1 MEIPEKEMR
10 NLMRVAVAAAACAAL
25 SLSLYSGG
33 AVRTASAETE
43 SFSDGQVKSI
53 EKIVKDY
60 LLSHPEV
67 MLEVQEAYE
76 KKMEAKRGEATR
88 SRLPEFYKSLSE
100 MKGDLAALS
109 IGQGDV
115 TLVEFF
121 DYNCG
126 YCRQTLP
133 ELLKLMDGD
142 KKVKVQFMEYP
153 ILAPGSSEASRVAIA
168 AAKQG
173 KYLEFHKAMFAA
185 GRASKDTALKVAEQ
199 IGLDMT
205 KVKNDMAAPET
216 EALIAKMSEI
226 GKRIFVDGTPSF
238 IVGDKTN
245 PGAADYDQLKQ
256 LVDSARSDGC
266 KACAEAAPGGAKE
279 EKKS

>member
-1 MEIPEKEMR
+1 MKRPMK
-10 NLMRVAVAAAACAAL
+10 VAAAMLLAA
-25 SLSLYSGG
+25 SMTFAIGG
-33 AVRTASAETE
+33 AGGRAAAQSDSFTE
-43 SFSDGQVKSI
+43 GQVKSI
-53 EKIVKDY
+53 ENIVREY
-60 LLSHPEV
+60 LLAHPEI

-76 KKMEAKRGEATR
+76 KKAEAKRGEATR
-88 SRLPEFYKSLSE
+88 SRMPEFYKALASLSSE
-100 MKGDLAALS
+100 LKPLS
-109 IGQGDV
+109 AGAGEGDV

-133 ELLKLMDGD
+133 EVLKLLDGD
-142 KKVKVQFMEYP
+142 KKLRIQFMEYP
-153 ILAPGSSEASRVAIA
+153 ILAPGSKEASKFAIA

-185 GRASKDTALKVAEQ
+185 GRASKETALKVAEQ
-199 IGLDMT
+199 IGLNMD
-205 KVKNDMAAPET
+205 KAKADAEAPET
-216 EALIAKMSEI
+216 DALIAKIAEI

-238 IVGDKTN
+238 VVGDKTN

-256 LVDSARSDGC
+256 LVDEARKDGC
-266 KACAEAAPGGAKE
+266 KACAEAAAPAGAKE